1 LNGGLGLD
9 QGGEAGQNSEM
20 EIESKRVELLGVG
33 ISEINLESATEQI
46 LERLRSKQKGYICV
60 TGVHGVI
67 EAQDDSKFRTILNR
81 SFLTTPDGMPMVW
94 VSWALKRWN
103 VDRVYGPDLMLK
115 IAEAT
120 QDGKFTHFFYGGRP
134 GIAELLKQKME
145 ERFPGIRIVGTYTPP
160 FGPLSIEQEKALA
173 EEFQALR
180 PDMTW
185 VGLSTPKQEKFMAE
199 YLPKLNTTLMCGVGA
214 AFDFHSMVVK
224 QAPRWIQRS
233 GFEWLYRTIQE
244 PRRLLARY
252 LKNNTRFLWRYGL
265 SLVGLEPHRKEEGVS
280 IAFLGC
286 RGVPARYS
294 GFETLVEELGA
305 RLAERGHAVTVYNRA
320 HLYPDRPK
328 EVRGMRIAYLPS
340 LRTKSTETI
349 SHTLLAVIHAAVRRF
364 DVVYLCG
371 VGNAALAGILKL
383 AGSKVIVNVDGDDF
397 RRLKWHPFAKAWLKL
412 SERWATKLSDVVIAD
427 NQTVMERYERE
438 YGFKTTYLSYGTP
451 ERPKECGQETLKLFG
466 LKAGEYVLYA
476 GRLTPENRPDL
487 LVKAYGKVAGDWPCV
502 VVGGAGYEVEY
513 GLNLHQMAG
522 AKVKLVGPIYGEG
535 YRELSAQCGI
545 FVLPGTVEAT
555 RLVLLDQMG
564 FGSAIVYHDC
574 AATREVI
581 GEAGVSFG
589 GENPEKDL
597 AEKLNGL
604 IGNPGEREKL
614 KKAARERAEKSYSWE
629 KVTDAYEG
637 ILKGLTEASR

>member
-1 LNGGLGLD
+1 M
-9 QGGEAGQNSEM
+9 AM
-20 EIESKRVELLGVG
+20 ESKRVDVLGVG
-33 ISEINLESATEQI
+33 ISAINLDSAKREI
-46 LERLRSKQKGYICV
+46 LLRLEKKEKGYICV

-67 EAQDDSKFRTILNR
+67 EAQDDSRFRKILNE

-94 VSWALKRWN
+94 VSWIKKYHD
-103 VDRVYGPDLMLK
+103 VDRVYGPDLMLEMAK
-115 IAEAT
+115 ST
-120 QDGKFTHFFYGGRP
+120 KNGKFTHFLYGGRP
-134 GIAELLKQKME
+134 GVAELLQKRLE
-145 ERFPGIRIVGTYTPP
+145 ERFPGIRIVGTHTPP
-160 FGPLSIEQEKALA
+160 FGPLSPDQE
-173 EEFQALR
+173 EELR
-180 PDMTW
+180 AKFHKLKPDMTW
-185 VGLSTPKQEKFMAE
+185 IGLSTPKQERFMAE
-199 YLPKLNTTLMCGVGA
+199 YLPKLETTVMCGVGA
-214 AFDFHSMVVK
+214 AFDFHSKVVK

-244 PRRLLARY
+244 PRRLLVRY
-252 LKNNTRFLWRYGL
+252 LRNNTRFLWRYGL
-265 SLVGLEPHRKEEGVS
+265 SCVGLEPPRREEGVS

-320 HLYPDRPK
+320 HLYPDRPR

-397 RRLKWHPFAKAWLKL
+397 RRLKWHPIAKAWLKL

-427 NQTVMERYERE
+427 NHTVMKRYERE
-438 YGFKTTYLSYGTP
+438 YRFKTTYLSYGTP
-451 ERPKECGQETLKLFG
+451 ERPKECGQETLNLFG

-487 LVKAYGKVAGDWPCV
+487 LLKAYGKVVGDWPCV

-513 GLNLHQMAG
+513 GLSLHQMAG
-522 AKVKLVGPIYGEG
+522 GKVKLVGPIYGEG

-564 FGSAIVYHDC
+564 FGNAIVYHDC

-589 GENPEKDL
+589 GENPERDL

-604 IGNPGEREKL
+604 IGDPGERERL

-629 KVTDAYEG
+629 RVTDAYEG
-637 ILKGLTEASR
+637 ILKGLSVRKGDRG

>member
-1 LNGGLGLD
+1 M
-9 QGGEAGQNSEM
+9 AM
-20 EIESKRVELLGVG
+20 ESKRVDVLGVG
-33 ISEINLESATEQI
+33 ISAINLDSAKREI
-46 LERLRSKQKGYICV
+46 LLRLEKKEKGYICV

-67 EAQDDSKFRTILNR
+67 EAQDDSRFRKILNE

-94 VSWALKRWN
+94 VSWIKKYHD
-103 VDRVYGPDLMLK
+103 VDRVYGPDLMLEMAK
-115 IAEAT
+115 ST
-120 QDGKFTHFFYGGRP
+120 KNGKFTHFLYGGRP
-134 GIAELLKQKME
+134 GVAELLQKRLE
-145 ERFPGIRIVGTYTPP
+145 ERFPGIRIVGTHTPP
-160 FGPLSIEQEKALA
+160 FGPLSPDQE
-173 EEFQALR
+173 EELR
-180 PDMTW
+180 AKFHKLKPDMTW
-185 VGLSTPKQEKFMAE
+185 IGLSTPKQERFMAE
-199 YLPKLNTTLMCGVGA
+199 YLPKLETTVMCGVGA
-214 AFDFHSMVVK
+214 AFDFHSKVVK

-244 PRRLLARY
+244 PRRLLVRY
-252 LKNNTRFLWRYGL
+252 LRNNTRFLWRYGL
-265 SLVGLEPHRKEEGVS
+265 SCVGLEPPRREEGVS

-320 HLYPDRPK
+320 HLYPDRPR

-397 RRLKWHPFAKAWLKL
+397 RRLKWHPIAKAWLKL

-427 NQTVMERYERE
+427 NHTVMKRYERE
-438 YGFKTTYLSYGTP
+438 YRFKTTYLSYGTP
-451 ERPKECGQETLKLFG
+451 ERPKECGQETLNLFG

-487 LVKAYGKVAGDWPCV
+487 LLKAYGKVVGDWPCV

-513 GLNLHQMAG
+513 GLSLHQMAG
-522 AKVKLVGPIYGEG
+522 GKVKLVGPIYGEG
-535 YRELSAQCGI
+535 YQELSAQCGI

-564 FGSAIVYHDC
+564 FGNAIVYHDC

-589 GENPEKDL
+589 GENPERDL

-604 IGNPGEREKL
+604 IGDPGERERL

-629 KVTDAYEG
+629 RVTDAYEG
-637 ILKGLTEASR
+637 ILKGLSVRKGDRG